1 MKTFRIILLT
11 TACVGLGLPASRAD
25 FVTVGTPN
33 GGTRD
38 PLFNPGTSRFQQV
51 YSASV
56 FGDVPILITGV
67 AFVSNADSS
76 FVYPGEASMWHTPRF
91 PERILVSLRDRGP
104 TGSRRSSHRRR
115 STVFRLERLEERTVL
130 STLTVLNSLDSGA
143 GSLRVTIAAASPGD
157 TINFVKSVKTITL
170 STELVINLTPG
181 QAPLDI
187 EGPGPKKLKI
197 SGNDASRVFDITGG
211 TVTIAG
217 LTIADGVTDGKT
229 LDSPGLGGGILNL
242 GDLTLSN
249 DIVSNN
255 QALGTTH
262 IDNGFPGGA
271 RGGGVHN
278 EGTLTVNACQFLN
291 NLARGADGNSGPV
304 AGVGAG
310 GGIANGRNA
319 ESVTVIDSEFD
330 GNVAQGG
337 SGGNNGSFA
346 GLGFGG
352 AIVNSGK
359 LTVTGSTF
367 SHNQAIGGNDNVGPL
382 AAGAGGGGAIGSGN
396 SAGTKPVVLN
406 VDHSI
411 FDHNQAVGGTGNS
424 VPSGAPSPP
433 ASLAPNVGDGGAI
446 QIVQGS
452 GLITGCTLDH
462 NSALGGQ
469 GATGSAAGNGV
480 GGAMY
485 VGGVLSSVGVTVIDC
500 TVEHNA
506 ALGGPGGPGDGDGG
520 DGLGGGFA
528 NVSPLRSATLS
539 VSSTIVDHNKAR
551 GGDGCGGANGGDGD
565 GGGLYN
571 DSRSTLRLTDTTID
585 GNLALGGFT
594 LLGTGGDG
602 LGGGLYNDAGSSLVL
617 SSATVKDN
625 FALGGFGLA
634 GFGQGIGGGVYTLVT
649 FSSDSSTVIKKNH
662 ASTSNDDIF
671 H

>member
-1 MKTFRIILLT
+1 
-11 TACVGLGLPASRAD
+11 
-25 FVTVGTPN
+25 
-33 GGTRD
+33 
-38 PLFNPGTSRFQQV
+38 
-51 YSASV
+51 
-56 FGDVPILITGV
+56 
-67 AFVSNADSS
+67 
-76 FVYPGEASMWHTPRF
+76 MWHTPRF
-91 PERILVSLRDRGP
+91 SGRILSSP

-115 STVFRLERLEERTVL
+115 SAGFRLERLEDRTVL
-130 STLTVLNSLDSGA
+130 SLLVTTGADSGL
-143 GSLRVTIAAASPGD
+143 GSLRQAIADAAPGD
-157 TINFVKSVKTITL
+157 TIVFAKRVHTITL
-170 STELVINLTPG
+170 TSGELQITKN
-181 QAPLDI
+181 LDI
-187 EGPGPKKLKI
+187 ENQGANKLTI
-197 SGNDASRVFDITGG
+197 SGNDASRVFDISAGE

-217 LTIADGVTDGKT
+217 LTITDGRSNGKT
-229 LDSPGLGGGILNL
+229 LDSPGLGGGILNFGSL
-242 GDLTLSN
+242 KLFN

-255 QALGTTH
+255 QALGTTD
-262 IDNGFPGGA
+262 INNGFPGGA

-291 NLARGADGNSGPV
+291 NLARGADGSSGPV

-337 SGGNNGSFA
+337 GGGNNGNFA

-352 AIVNSGK
+352 AIVNSGM

-446 QIVQGS
+446 QIVQGA

-462 NSALGGQ
+462 NKARGGQ

-500 TVEHNA
+500 SVEHNA
-506 ALGGPGGPGDGDGG
+506 ALGGPGGPGDGG

-551 GGDGCGGANGGDGD
+551 GGDGGD
-565 GGGLYN
+565 GGNG
-571 DSRSTLRLTDTTID
+571 
-585 GNLALGGFT
+585 GN
-594 LLGTGGDG
+594 G
-602 LGGGLYNDAGSSLVL
+602 LGGGLYNGASSTLTL
-617 SSATVKDN
+617 TGATVEHN
-625 FALGGFGLA
+625 FAIGGSA
-634 GFGQGIGGGVYTLVT
+634 GCGGSEGDGIGGGVYADPLGT
-649 FSSDSSTVIKKNH
+649 FTYDAFTVIKKNH
-662 ASTSNDDIF
+662 ASTSNDDIGP
-671 H
+671 